1 MIPTPS
7 AAQTSACWW
16 LTGVVPSDLNVL
28 IVGYGLA
35 GRVFHG
41 PLIAA
46 TPGLTVGGIVT
57 SDPERAEQAGRD
69 HPGALV
75 LPDLAAALSR
85 GFDIVVV
92 ASANITHV
100 PYAEQ
105 ALRAG
110 AHVVVDKP
118 IAADAGQAEALALLA
133 EQHRR
138 LVVPFQNRR
147 WDSDFLTALRVAES
161 GVLGMVH
168 RFESRMDRMRV
179 VPKPGWRGSADP
191 ADLGGMLYDLGAH
204 LVDQALMLM
213 GPAVSVSATVRSVR
227 PLDPTDDDVV
237 VLITHDDGGVSVLSA
252 SQVSA
257 FGDQRMAL
265 LGTRG
270 GLRIRHGDTQE
281 DVLRRGVI
289 PGEDWGA
296 EPDEH
301 AAILRTFDDDNV
313 ASEQD
318 VPLERGRWPEFYRSL
333 EDAIRD
339 GSPPPVSIR
348 DVVAT
353 MRVLDAARTSGAGS
367 TTVILGPPAGHGS
380 TT

>member
-1 MIPTPS
+1 MTVFV
-7 AAQTSACWW
+7 TDH
-16 LTGVVPSDLNVL
+16 LDVL

-46 TPGLTVGGIVT
+46 TPGLRVT
-57 SDPERAEQAGRD
+57 GVVTTDPERAAQARHN
-69 HPGALV
+69 HPEATVFPSLDTAL
-75 LPDLAAALSR
+75 AEAC
-85 GFDIVVV
+85 DIVVV
-92 ASANITHV
+92 ASANVTHV

-105 ALRAG
+105 ALQAG
-110 AHVVVDKP
+110 AHVVLDKP
-118 IAADAGQAEALALLA
+118 IAADAAQAEALAQLA
-133 EQHRR
+133 RQHER

-191 ADLGGMLYDLGAH
+191 ADLGGMLYDLGSH
-204 LVDQALMLM
+204 LVDQALILM

-227 PLDPTDDDVV
+227 PADPTDDDVV

-270 GLRIRHGDTQE
+270 GLSIPHGDTQE
-281 DVLRRGVI
+281 DILRAGVI
-289 PGEDWGA
+289 PGVEWGV
-296 EPDEH
+296 EPDSH
-301 AAILRTFDDDNV
+301 LAILRTFDGDNV
-313 ASEQD
+313 ATQQD
-318 VPLERGRWPEFYRSL
+318 LSMERGQWPEFYRSL
-333 EDAIRD
+333 VEAIRH
-339 GSPPPVSIR
+339 GAPPPVSID

-353 MRVLDAARTSGAGS
+353 MRVLDAARTAGAGS
-367 TTVILGPPAGHGS
+367 TTVTLDPPAGHGPA
-380 TT
+380 T